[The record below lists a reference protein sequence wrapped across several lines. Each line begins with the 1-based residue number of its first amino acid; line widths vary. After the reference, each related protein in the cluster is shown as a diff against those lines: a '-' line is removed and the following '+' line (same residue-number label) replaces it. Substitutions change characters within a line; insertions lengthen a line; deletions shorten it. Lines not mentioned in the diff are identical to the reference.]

1 MEHFEAHKIVAPRR
15 LPLGV
20 TLCGM
25 RKSAEVVVVGGG
37 VIGCSVASELA
48 VMGADVLLLE
58 SREIAHGASG
68 RNHGLIFYPQN
79 PLTDPLYRLTHRMY
93 RDLATGSEV
102 NISLDPEPMGF
113 IILVGTEDQW
123 AAAEIEAKACA
134 AGGVRVERMDRDQ
147 LRAAEPNVADSTL
160 GGWYIEDGYR
170 LDPRALTMAMVLNAR
185 AAGAEVRTHAD
196 VKQILVRDG
205 KATGVACDKGIVSAG
220 TIVLAGGPWS
230 PKLARSAGVDLPVSG
245 ARGWLMLVTP
255 KVEICSHLL
264 ESSGWHLMAGD
275 PGPKQVTAGAYGE
288 GTLPEPDIGL
298 LIQPTANGN
307 LLLGGSRIPSLM
319 QEPEGSEVAQMIARK
334 AVAAVPDLAGAEV
347 REVWS
352 GVRPMTRD
360 GLPILGW
367 APEVEGLFIATGHG
381 GQGVMLGGG
390 SGRLVA
396 EMIAGRDPFT
406 SPAPFAVNR

>member
-1 MEHFEAHKIVAPRR
+1 
-15 LPLGV
+15 
-20 TLCGM
+20 M

-37 VIGCSVASELA
+37 VIGCSVASALSA
-48 VMGADVLLLE
+48 MGADVLLLE

-68 RNHGLIFYPQN
+68 RNHGLVFYPQN
-79 PLTDPLYRLTHRMY
+79 PLTDPLYRLTHQMY
-93 RDLATGSEV
+93 RDLSAGSEV

-113 IILVGTEDQW
+113 FILVSTEDQW

-134 AGGVRVERMDRDQ
+134 VGGVRVERLDRDQ
-147 LRAAEPNVADSTL
+147 LLAAEPKVAESML
-160 GGWYIEDGYR
+160 GAWYIDDGYR

-185 AAGAEVRTHAD
+185 AAGAEVRTHVD
-196 VKQILVRDG
+196 VKQILVREG
-205 KATGVACDKGIVSAG
+205 RTTGVICDEGIVSAG
-220 TIVLAGGPWS
+220 TVVLAGGPWS
-230 PKLARSAGVDLPVSG
+230 PKLARSAGVDLPMSG

-255 KVEICSHLL
+255 RGEICSHLL

-288 GTLPEPDIGL
+288 GRLPEPDIGL

-307 LLLGGSRIPSLM
+307 LLLGGSRIPSLR
-319 QEPEGSEVAQMIARK
+319 QDPEGSEVAQMIARK
-334 AVAAVPDLAGAEV
+334 AVAAVPALDGAEV

-367 APEVEGLFIATGHG
+367 APEVEGLYVATGHG

-396 EMIAGRDPFT
+396 EMITGRTPFVD
-406 SPAPFAVNR
+406 PAPFAVNRPI